1 MYDGHQ
7 YPEFFAKPETSMPKL
22 LLGIPREYTSSEL
35 VFMSQLD
42 PIWIKSVTDNFD
54 VLAEAIQERE
64 EI

>member
-1 MYDGHQ
+1 MDTNTPSFLQNQKQVCLNY
-7 YPEFFAKPETSMPKL
+7 YSEFL
-22 LLGIPREYTSSEL
+22 EYTSSEL

-42 PIWIKSVTDNFD
+42 PIWIKSVADNFD

>member
-1 MYDGHQ
+1 MHDGHQ
-7 YPEFFAKPETSMPKL
+7 YPEFFAKNQKQVCLNYYSEFL
-22 LLGIPREYTSSEL
+22 EYTSSEL

-42 PIWIKSVTDNFD
+42 PIWIKSVSDNFD

>member
-1 MYDGHQ
+1 
-7 YPEFFAKPETSMPKL
+7 MPKL

-54 VLAEAIQERE
+54 VLAEAFQERE